1 MSEIEE
7 LIQKALYKDIDLSEE
22 EYREKI
28 LEADSITK
36 GHGLTKKAPIS
47 ESVRH
52 KRVQLNFYA
61 TALNFMASLLGEIT
75 TLTQQN
81 AYLLSQNAELI
92 KAIKGDTNGRHT
104 TEQCRD

>member
-1 MSEIEE
+1 MSEIEN
-7 LIQKALYKDIDLSEE
+7 LIQDALFKNVDLSEQ
-22 EYREKI
+22 EYREETIK
-28 LEADSITK
+28 ADEITK
-36 GHGLTKKAPIS
+36 GHGLTKKAPVS
-47 ESVRH
+47 ESIRH
-52 KRVQLNFYA
+52 KRVQVNFYA

-92 KAIKGDTNGRHT
+92 KAIKGDTNDRHT